1 VEQIYKMK
9 LHEEIMIVD
18 GSKIMKVPGGWIYT
32 QFELNQPPA
41 GDNGWNETF
50 TTTSVFVP
58 FNDEFQTAKKIEME
72 RKFSWEELRDA
83 VLKWW
88 SEHEYDTISLSDGD
102 EDNVFDRDP
111 EFVTIAKCDD
121 V

>member
-1 VEQIYKMK
+1 MKKDYKK
-9 LHEEIMIVD
+9 Q
-18 GSKIMKVPGGWIYT
+18 Y
-32 QFELNQPPA
+32 
-41 GDNGWNETF
+41 
-50 TTTSVFVP
+50 
-58 FNDEFQTAKKIEME
+58 
-72 RKFSWEELRDA
+72 EELRDS